1 MKTRMGLTHLVEKSV
16 KVGKNSY
23 LQKTICAS
31 HTPLGSTCPKSW
43 PIGVNSRSGV
53 VKLGEDGHLGV
64 VETLRGCV
72 LSCVG
77 TSPLETGTQA
87 TLLESSPMPDFPT

>member
-1 MKTRMGLTHLVEKSV
+1 MKKMKTVKVEK
-16 KVGKNSY
+16 NPY

-31 HTPLGSTCPKSW
+31 SPHPPWVNMSKIMAIW
-43 PIGVNSRSGV
+43 VNSKSGV
-53 VKLGEDGHLGV
+53 AKLREDGHLGV